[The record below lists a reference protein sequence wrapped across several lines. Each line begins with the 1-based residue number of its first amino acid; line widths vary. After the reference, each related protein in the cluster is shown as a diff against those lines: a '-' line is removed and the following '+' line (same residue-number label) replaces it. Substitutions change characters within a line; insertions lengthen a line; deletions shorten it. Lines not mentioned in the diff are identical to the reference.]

1 MTGKWQLLLF
11 SLSLTSLAQL
21 TRADQLIEKNRLS
34 AGEDLYL
41 IENSVRSTEDPEIYL
56 ATYYYRMYEAQ
67 SYLEIFDDDF
77 NVIGK
82 NEIGNYRSY
91 AFYSGFDCKKNT
103 VADVGMQFFST
114 DRPSRSH
121 LIYTKMIDL
130 PFLLGGSK
138 KLISSVCAI
147 GKAQ

>member
-1 MTGKWQLLLF
+1 MIAKWQIFLF
-11 SLSLTSLAQL
+11 SLSLTFLAQL
-21 TRADQLIEKNRLS
+21 TRADQLIEKDWLS
-34 AGEDLYL
+34 SGEDWYL
-41 IENSVRSTEDPEIYL
+41 IEKSVRSAEDPEIYL
-56 ATYYYRMYEAQ
+56 AIQYFRMHEAR

-82 NEIGNYRSY
+82 TEIGDHRSY
-91 AFYSGFDCKKNT
+91 AIYSAVDCKNNL
-103 VADVGMQFFST
+103 VADYSMRYFST

-121 LIYTKMIDL
+121 EIYTEILDL
-130 PFLLGGSK
+130 PFLIGNE

>member
-1 MTGKWQLLLF
+1 MIAKWQIFLF
-11 SLSLTSLAQL
+11 SLSLFFFAQL
-21 TRADQLIEKNRLS
+21 TRADQLIEKDWLS
-34 AGEDLYL
+34 SGEDWYL
-41 IENSVRSTEDPEIYL
+41 IEKSVRSTEDPEIYL
-56 ATYYYRMYEAQ
+56 AIQYFRMQEAQ

-91 AFYSGFDCKKNT
+91 AIYSAFDCKKNL
-103 VADVGMQFFST
+103 VADYSMRYFSA

-121 LIYTKMIDL
+121 EIYTEILDL
-130 PFLLGGSK
+130 PFYIGNQ